1 MTDVRPDPDQL
12 LAEVKAQE
20 ASAQRGRLRI
30 FFGASAGVGKT
41 YAMLTAA
48 RQLRNEGKDVVVGLL
63 ETHGRKETEV
73 LLQGL
78 EVLPRAKIVYQDR
91 TLDEFDLDVALA
103 RRPALILVD
112 ELAHTNV
119 PGSRH
124 PKRWQDIDEL
134 MAAGID
140 VFTTLNVQHIES
152 LNDVVGGITGINVWE
167 TVPDFFFDQADEVV
181 LVDVSADDLLARL
194 AAGKVY
200 LPEQIE
206 RAASNFFRKGNLM
219 ALRELAL
226 RRTADRVEDDVQA
239 YRSDKSIERVW
250 KTEDSL
256 LCCIGPGPGGDDVV
270 RSAARLAAQLGVKW
284 TAAYVET
291 PALQRLPARERER
304 ILRTV
309 KLAQEFGAATAILA
323 GGDAAAEAVEYARTH
338 NCSKLVVG
346 RTRGAAKWP
355 WARSTAHRIGELAP
369 DIDLIEVGR
378 GTAQPM
384 PLRVPEGDAETDP
397 RRGAKRLRYLWA
409 LVACLATTLV
419 ATLLL
424 PYFDLANIVMLF
436 LLTVVLTAVR
446 WGRGPAVLAAF
457 VSVATFD
464 FFFVPPRFSFAV
476 TDFQY
481 LLTFAVMLAVAL
493 IIGQLT
499 AGLRYQARVA
509 SHREERARV
518 LYEFARDMS
527 SLLLTEDVVEAAT
540 KSIANTFG
548 AKVAIL
554 VPDGQDRIQVAAGGG
569 QGLAIDIGAAQWA
582 YDKSQPAGTGTDT
595 LAGNEYLYL
604 PLRAPMRTRG
614 VLVIK
619 PDDPRL
625 LLVPEQRRH
634 LDTFAALT
642 AIALERVHYV
652 EVAQQ
657 ALIHMESERLRN
669 SLLST
674 LSHDLRTPLAAL
686 VGLAESLALAKPP
699 LSSEQQESA
708 LAIADEARRM
718 GALVNNL
725 LEMARIESGEVKL
738 RRQWQPFEEVVGSAI
753 KAAQPALSDH
763 RIEPRLARDLPLVEF
778 DATLIERVLYNLIEN
793 ACKYT
798 PSGTIVTM
806 SAEVSAGDLVVVVS
820 DTGPGIPKGQ
830 EESIFEKFTRGTR
843 ESSTPGVG
851 LGLAI
856 SRAIVEAHHG
866 RISAQ
871 NDPNGGARFTFH
883 AALGHA
889 AGNARVDPGRRG
901 APMQSARLTR
911 PLSNFYVGCQDLHDI
926 FAISASILSISRHI
940 GRNTMN
946 LVSTMCRPLNQHSH
960 GRNGSTRRIADA
972 PVPAGHRD
980 RRRCTGSSPCARSR
994 GGAHRPCQ
1002 RARSGTD
1009 LPRALA
1015 PRAGGFDR
1023 TGARRSDSP
1032 CSNLRHRSAVD
1043 AVHAQRSRH
1052 GFRRSGRQARFQ
1064 LPVHHGAGGR

>member
-1 MTDVRPDPDQL
+1 MTETRPDPDQL
-12 LAEVKAQE
+12 LAQVKAQQ
-20 ASAQRGRLRI
+20 AAAQRGKLRI
-30 FFGASAGVGKT
+30 YFGASAGVGKT

-48 RQLRNEGKDVVVGLL
+48 RTLRNEGKDVVVGLL
-63 ETHGRKETEV
+63 ETHGRKETEA

-78 EVLPRAKIVYQDR
+78 EILPRAEITYQDR
-91 TLDEFDLDVALA
+91 TLPEFDIDAALA
-103 RRPALILVD
+103 RHPALILVD

-134 MAAGID
+134 LAAGID
-140 VFTTLNVQHIES
+140 VYTTLNVQHIES
-152 LNDVVGGITGINVWE
+152 LNDVVGGITGITVWE
-167 TVPDFFFDQADEVV
+167 TVPDSFFDQADEVV

-200 LPEQIE
+200 LPEHVE
-206 RAASNFFRKGNLM
+206 RASKNFFRKGNLM

-239 YRSDKSIERVW
+239 YRSDKAIERVW

-256 LCCIGPGPGGDDVV
+256 LCCIGPGAGGEDVV
-270 RSAARLAAQLGVKW
+270 RSAARLAAQLGVDW
-284 TAAYVET
+284 TAVYVET
-291 PALQRLPARERER
+291 PVLQRLPTSERER

-309 KLAQEFGAATAILA
+309 KLAQEFGAHTSILS
-323 GGDAAAEAVEYARTH
+323 GSDAAAEAVEYARTH

-346 RTRGAAKWP
+346 RRRNSSRWP
-355 WARSTAHRIGELAP
+355 WERGTARGIGELAP

-378 GTAQPM
+378 AAAQPS
-384 PLRVPEGDAETDP
+384 PRRDYGDEGDADP
-397 RRGAKRLRYLWA
+397 RRGIKRRRYLWS
-409 LVACLATTLV
+409 LLACLATALV
-419 ATLLL
+419 ATPLL

-436 LLTVVLTAVR
+436 LLAVVLVALK
-446 WGRGPAVLAAF
+446 WGGGPAVLAAF

-476 TDFQY
+476 SDIQY

-493 IIGQLT
+493 IIGQMT

-509 SHREERARV
+509 SYREERARV

-527 SLLLTEDVVEAAT
+527 SKLLIADVVDSAT
-540 KSIANTFG
+540 RIIANTIH

-554 VPDGQDRIQVAAGGG
+554 VPDDQDRIQAAGREP
-569 QGLAIDIGAAQWA
+569 GLAIDVGAAQWA
-582 YDKSQPAGTGTDT
+582 YDKAQPAGAGTDT
-595 LAGNEYLYL
+595 LAGSEYLYL

-619 PDDPRL
+619 PDNPRL

-657 ALIHMESERLRN
+657 ALISMESERLRN
-669 SLLST
+669 SLLSA

-686 VGLAESLALAKPP
+686 VGLAESLALTRPA
-699 LSSEQQESA
+699 LSSQQLESA
-708 LAIADEARRM
+708 NAIAEEARRM

-738 RRQWQPFEEVVGSAI
+738 RRKWHPLEEVVGSAL
-753 KAAQPALSDH
+753 KAAQPALTHH
-763 RIEPRLARDLPLVEF
+763 RVALDLPRDLPLVEF

-798 PSGTIVTM
+798 PAGTLITIA
-806 SAEVSAGDLVVVVS
+806 AEAAAGNLRVSVS
-820 DTGPGIPKGQ
+820 DNGPGIPKGQ
-830 EESIFEKFTRGTR
+830 EDSIFEKFTRGSR

-856 SRAIVEAHHG
+856 SRAIVEAHLG
-866 RISAQ
+866 KISAE
-871 NDPNGGARFTFH
+871 NGPNGGARFTFTLPLGTPPSTPDEY
-883 AALGHA
+883 AA
-889 AGNARVDPGRRG
+889 
-901 APMQSARLTR
+901 
-911 PLSNFYVGCQDLHDI
+911 
-926 FAISASILSISRHI
+926 
-940 GRNTMN
+940 
-946 LVSTMCRPLNQHSH
+946 
-960 GRNGSTRRIADA
+960 
-972 PVPAGHRD
+972 
-980 RRRCTGSSPCARSR
+980 
-994 GGAHRPCQ
+994 
-1002 RARSGTD
+1002 
-1009 LPRALA
+1009 
-1015 PRAGGFDR
+1015 
-1023 TGARRSDSP
+1023 TGA
-1032 CSNLRHRSAVD
+1032 
-1043 AVHAQRSRH
+1043 
-1052 GFRRSGRQARFQ
+1052 G
-1064 LPVHHGAGGR
+1064 